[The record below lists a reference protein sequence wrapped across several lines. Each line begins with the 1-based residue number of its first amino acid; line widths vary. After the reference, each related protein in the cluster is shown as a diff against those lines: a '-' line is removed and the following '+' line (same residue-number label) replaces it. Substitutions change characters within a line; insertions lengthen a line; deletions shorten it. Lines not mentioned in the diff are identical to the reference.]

1 MQDRREKNFKMTLKY
16 LANGKQFRVRIEAC
30 LISLKTC
37 KYAEL
42 TDRKVTNGV
51 STYCAIGLILESLRK
66 KSDRDSVEWE
76 IYHASPQPMN
86 CLPSVGTFTGRHHVQ
101 QSITD
106 RLHISG
112 QRVSERVDWTHEY
125 ECDVKILVSHF
136 AEFLMVNGGCGYV
149 TRSLPPSSIW

>member
-1 MQDRREKNFKMTLKY
+1 MTHITGKRLNAGPKIKKNFKMTLKY

-66 KSDRDSVEWE
+66 KIRSRFRRMRNISCIAPANE
-76 IYHASPQPMN
+76 
-86 CLPSVGTFTGRHHVQ
+86 LPSFGGYIHRQAACRSQ

-112 QRVSERVDWTHEY
+112 QRASKRVDWTGH
-125 ECDVKILVSHF
+125 
-136 AEFLMVNGGCGYV
+136 MNMNV
-149 TRSLPPSSIW
+149 T